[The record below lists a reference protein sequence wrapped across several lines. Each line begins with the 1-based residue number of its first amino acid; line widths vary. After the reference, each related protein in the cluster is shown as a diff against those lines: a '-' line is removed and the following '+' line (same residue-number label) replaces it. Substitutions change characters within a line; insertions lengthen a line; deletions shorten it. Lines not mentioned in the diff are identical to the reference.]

1 MYAVQIDKFGP
12 AEELKYRKVEKPV
25 PSENQV
31 LIKVSYTSL
40 NYADIMQRN
49 GVYAN
54 SGSVVFPMGFGY
66 ECTGEVI
73 ELGKGVSGFKE
84 GDKVIHFGGNCYAEY
99 VLADVGPVYP
109 YKIDDEVDLMK
120 TCMLPVAGLTAY
132 HLLTTVGKVKE
143 NDWVVV
149 YAPAGGVGS
158 SIIKLAKLF
167 NANVIGITSSEE
179 KINFAESH
187 GLVNSINYKK
197 ENVFEKVMEITSG
210 KGADLILDSV
220 GGEKFEDN
228 FKLLKPV
235 GDIILYGYSQG
246 KPVLFKEEQK
256 FDDVFFS
263 GKSVRPFSLA
273 SIIFH
278 YPDQLRASLKTMI
291 DFIKEGKFSP
301 AITKIFSLSEAAEA
315 HRLMGSLN
323 SVGKIIFKV

>member
-12 AEELKYRKVEKPV
+12 AEELKYRKIEKPI

-31 LIKVSYTSL
+31 IIKVNYTSL

-54 SGSVVFPMGFGY
+54 SGSVVFPLGLGY
-66 ECTGEVI
+66 ECTGEII
-73 ELGKGVSGFKE
+73 ELGKNVSGFKV

-99 VLADVGPVYP
+99 VLAEVGTVYP
-109 YKIDDEVDLMK
+109 YKIDEGVDLMK
-120 TCMLPVAGLTAY
+120 ACMLPVAGLTAY
-132 HLLTTVGKVKE
+132 HLLTTIGKVKE
-143 NDWVVV
+143 NDWVLV

-158 SIIKLAKLF
+158 SIIKLSKLF
-167 NANVIGITSSEE
+167 NTNVIGITGSDE
-179 KINFAESH
+179 KIKFAEAL
-187 GLVNSINYKK
+187 GLVHSINYKK
-197 ENVFEKVMEITSG
+197 ENVFEKIMEITSG
-210 KGADLILDSV
+210 KGVDLILDSI

-246 KPVLFKEEQK
+246 KPVLFKEEHK
-256 FDDVFFS
+256 FDEVFFS

-278 YPDQLRASLKTMI
+278 YPELLRSSLKNMI
-291 DFIKEGKFSP
+291 DFIKEEKFSP
-301 AITKIFSLSEAAEA
+301 AITKIFTLSEAAEA
-315 HRLMGSLN
+315 HKLMESL
-323 SVGKIIFKV
+323 SSAGKIIFKV